1 MTTKQSIQQDL
12 HYAKLQLVRA
22 IRVKPT
28 DTIEAMHIAST
39 IKHYTNEV
47 EQMNTQLKNLINN

>member
-1 MTTKQSIQQDL
+1 MTTEQAIQQNL

-28 DTIEAMHIAST
+28 DPIDAMHIAST

>member
-1 MTTKQSIQQDL
+1 MTTEQAIKQNL
-12 HYAKLQLVRA
+12 HYAKLQLVRT

-28 DTIEAMHIAST
+28 DPIEAMHIAST